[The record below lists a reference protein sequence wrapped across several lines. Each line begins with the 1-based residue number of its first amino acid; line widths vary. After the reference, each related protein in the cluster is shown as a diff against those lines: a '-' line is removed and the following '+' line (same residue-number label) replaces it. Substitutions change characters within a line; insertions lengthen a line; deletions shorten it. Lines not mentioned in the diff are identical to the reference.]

1 MKQTHMS
8 AALLV
13 EATQALDLDA
23 LCQACHA
30 QQSQLLVLVEEGVLG
45 EQDPSPAQ
53 WRFDGHALA
62 RARRALRLQ
71 RELELDAGAVALV
84 LDLLDRIEELQTQL
98 RLRVPAR

>member
-45 EQDPSPAQ
+45 EQDPSPTP